1 MMQLGWCAAIPYVA
15 AAAGM
20 YWIGRR
26 SDRCGERRYHCA
38 VPAAVG
44 ALLILLYPVAD
55 GNLVLSMVLL
65 TLAIAMMFM
74 AYTVLWA
81 MPSELIK
88 GEAAAGG
95 IALINTIGL
104 CGGFWGPAVIGW
116 AKTSTASVN
125 PGMVAV
131 GCVFLCA
138 ALVIIASK
146 PLTRSGTVVN
156 SAQLDQA
163 L

>member
-1 MMQLGWCAAIPYVA
+1 M
-15 AAAGM
+15 
-20 YWIGRR
+20 
-26 SDRCGERRYHCA
+26 
-38 VPAAVG
+38 
-44 ALLILLYPVAD
+44 
-55 GNLVLSMVLL
+55 LSMVLL

-116 AKTSTASVN
+116 AKTSTASMN
-125 PGMVAV
+125 PGIVAV

-138 ALVIIASK
+138 AFVIIASK
-146 PLTRSGTVVN
+146 PLAHRGRV
-156 SAQLDQA
+156 LDARQIDRA